1 VTPDTPL
8 PTPTLPPAAE
18 PAGNAPPPRNAG
30 RREFWLIWLAS
41 WLLRMLT
48 ATLRFEVEGPELLQA
63 ANARQTAIFVFWHN
77 RLLLVPQIWHRYLAA
92 GRLEGKAM
100 TSTSGDGE
108 LIAQFLRRFHVGPVR
123 GSATRRGTAALRELL
138 GWLKRGHDVCITP
151 DGSRGPIYELKPGV
165 VTLAQLSGVPLLA
178 IGIDYSRAWRLK
190 GWDRFFIPQPF
201 SKVTVRLGPLHPV
214 QRTTNAEEF
223 EVERLRCQDM
233 MMSVVRER

>member
-1 VTPDTPL
+1 MTTMSNL
-8 PTPTLPPAAE
+8 PSAAE
-18 PAGNAPPPRNAG
+18 PRTV
-30 RREFWLIWLAS
+30 RQREYWLIWFAS
-41 WLLRMLT
+41 WLLRGLT
-48 ATLRFEVEGPELLQA
+48 ATLRFEVEAPELLAA

-77 RLLLVPQIWHRYLAA
+77 RLLLVPYVWHRFLAA

-108 LIAQFLRRFHVGPVR
+108 LIAQFLRRFGVGPVR

-151 DGSRGPIYELKPGV
+151 DGSRGPIYEIKPGV

-190 GWDRFFIPQPF
+190 SWDRFFIPKPF
-201 SKVTVRLGPLHPV
+201 SKVTIRMGPLHPV
-214 QRTTNAEEF
+214 PRTANAGDF
-223 EVERLRCQDM
+223 EAERQRCQEM
-233 MMSVVRER
+233 MMTVVRER